1 MKLIF
6 CPACKDVLRL
16 VVSKKP
22 RSCMCGLSW
31 GRYLKN
37 KKDAT
42 IGGLAIPI
50 GIDNK
55 SFAQAVK
62 KRTAH
67 QKDAHNE
74 FLYFT
79 VAHPFNA
86 FVIPRIC
93 STVKDDK

>member
-1 MKLIF
+1 
-6 CPACKDVLRL
+6 
-16 VVSKKP
+16 
-22 RSCMCGLSW
+22 MCGLSW
-31 GRYLKN
+31 GRYH
-37 KKDAT
+37 KDGKLAT
-42 IGGLAIPI
+42 IGGRAVPI

-86 FVIPRIC
+86 FVIPIIC
-93 STVKDDK
+93 STVEDGK